1 MSGVGSRT
9 LGLDVDAHLPV
20 CFCGPVTVTVT
31 VTGIASKRHA
41 MRQRLVLPP
50 MTKKLTIRDIAR
62 LAGIS
67 TATVSRT
74 LNHKPD
80 VDPET
85 RERIM
90 RIVNEH
96 QYVPNGTASRLAGG
110 RSRLFGVLVPSL
122 TWPLMPN
129 ILQGIAEVVEQ
140 TAYELVLYSIIHRVD
155 RSALIDRILATGL
168 IDGLIAVYPDGIA
181 RVESSDALDREA
193 SNHLSRVYEQGF
205 PVVILDDQSLH
216 GRIPWIG
223 PDNRI
228 GAYAAVR
235 HLIALGHRR
244 IAHIQGPAQYQCS
257 FDRFAGYRAAL
268 EDADIPFEPTLVAH
282 GDFTTAGGQDAAL
295 RLLDLPERP
304 TAIFAANDQMAYG
317 VFAAA
322 DAGGLHVPD
331 ELAVIGFDDITML
344 APMRAA
350 LTTVRQ
356 PFQEMGRRAAE
367 TLLTLAHA
375 PDDFDG
381 GWYDQ
386 VTHRVSAGA
395 ALEAL
400 RAVHIQLPTELI
412 VRDSCGARQSEPE
425 AEPRRMPEPRR
436 MME

>member
-1 MSGVGSRT
+1 MDWC
-9 LGLDVDAHLPV
+9 L
-20 CFCGPVTVTVT
+20 
-31 VTGIASKRHA
+31 A
-41 MRQRLVLPP
+41 MPN
-50 MTKKLTIRDIAR
+50 KLTIRDIAR
-62 LAGIS
+62 LAGVS

-80 VDPET
+80 VDAET
-85 RERIM
+85 RDRIM

-96 QYVPNGTASRLAGG
+96 QYVPSGTASRLAGG

-122 TWPLMPN
+122 TWPLMPH

-140 TAYELVLYSIIHRVD
+140 TAYELVLYSIIHRTD

-193 SNHLSRVYEQGF
+193 SDHLLQVSQQGF

-228 GAYAAVR
+228 GAHEAVR

-257 FDRFAGYRAAL
+257 LDRFAGYHQAL
-268 EDADIPFEPTLVAH
+268 EESGIAYDPALVVH
-282 GDFTTAGGQDAAL
+282 GDFTTPGGQDAAL
-295 RLLDLPERP
+295 HLLDLPQRP

-317 VFAAA
+317 VLAAA
-322 DAGGLHVPD
+322 TTRGLRAPD
-331 ELAVIGFDDITML
+331 DLAVIGFDDITVL
-344 APMRAA
+344 APMHPT
-350 LTTVRQ
+350 LSTVRQ

-367 TLLTLAHA
+367 TLLALAHI
-375 PDDFDG
+375 PDEFDG

-386 VTHRVSAGA
+386 VTQRA
-395 ALEAL
+395 APRAAVEAL
-400 RAVHIQLPTELI
+400 RNAHIQLPTELV
-412 VRDSCGARQSEPE
+412 VRDSSGAPAPARAKTTVESGRAPAAADVAADVVNGRTPPQTG
-425 AEPRRMPEPRR
+425 A
-436 MME
+436 